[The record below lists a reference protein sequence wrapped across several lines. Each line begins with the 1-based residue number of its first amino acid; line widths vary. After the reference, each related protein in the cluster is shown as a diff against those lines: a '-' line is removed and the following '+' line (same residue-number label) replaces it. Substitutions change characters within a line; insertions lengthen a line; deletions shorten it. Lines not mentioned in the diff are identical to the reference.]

1 MADST
6 LIKHIGS
13 NPSNILPQLLMLLPN
28 REHPMQRIVNQMFT
42 PPHTNRRKV
51 SKINIFAAL
60 QTVCTNRAR
69 RLFVYL

>member
-42 PPHTNRRKV
+42 PPYEWAEGRQNQYIRSVTDGVH
-51 SKINIFAAL
+51 
-60 QTVCTNRAR
+60 
-69 RLFVYL
+69 